1 MPPARDNDNNRR
13 ITYFAATHTRGKHEM
28 FGIRAIDRSKHMY
41 VIGKT
46 GMGKSTML
54 ENMAIQ
60 DIQNGEGIA
69 YIDPHGSTAE
79 KLLDFIPFDRVKDV
93 VYFAPFDVDHPSGFN
108 VMEDVGYDKR
118 HLVVSGLMG
127 ALKRIWVDAWS
138 ARMEYI
144 LQNTLLALLEYPGST
159 LLDVNRMLTNKTFRN
174 AVIEKVTD
182 PIVRAFWT
190 DEFAN
195 FTDTYTREATPAIQ
209 NKIGQF
215 TANPLIR
222 NIVGQPTSSFDLRKI
237 MDEKKIFIVNLSK
250 GRMGESNASLLG
262 SMLTVKIYLAAMS
275 RADEPAARMAK
286 LPQCFFYV
294 DEFQSM
300 MNEAFADI
308 LSESRKYKLALTLA
322 NQYIE
327 QMEENVRDAVF
338 GNVGTL
344 ITFRVG
350 PFDAETLKTV
360 FEPTFTAEDLV
371 GLGIGE
377 IYLTLMID
385 GVGSAPFSA
394 QTIPP
399 IEAPN
404 ISYREDAVTHSR
416 ENYGRT
422 REEVERVIAQKQA
435 EFIAPPPEPKKKQY
449 GPARTNG
456 GGNGGGY
463 NGGGGYA
470 GNNGNS
476 GYNRDDSV
484 PPNFRPSLGDALP
497 REAFAPRPPAPMPV
511 QTEHAGQQE
520 YAPRPPMQT
529 SSSTQT
535 GYPPRQQEYQ
545 PRPPTPANQS
555 GSNGYMRQQEYV
567 PRPPA
572 PSSPPAPAGSFIRES
587 RDDRGHT
594 PFVVRDSQQGQ
605 GDHRSSRP
613 AYNPPQDRPYSRPPV
628 PHTQP
633 NPTASFAPGAPTRGQ
648 FISTSQ
654 QQKPSDPREALR
666 AAINL
671 AKKESENSTASVRSP
686 ADVIREHKAVAAQSS
701 IASARTV
708 SPVPP
713 RLTPINRTSSD
724 QSHMHSSKP
733 VTVVPSRMQRPVSP
747 MDQNRPSEHKPATP
761 PPEPTAPTNKS
772 DSAVPPKQEHK
783 PSPTP
788 QDQDNGEISN
798 EMLRRILHPSNRE
811 ADE

>member
-1 MPPARDNDNNRR
+1 MRPDQHNDDRR
-13 ITYFAATHTRGKHEM
+13 ITYFAATHTRGKREM
-28 FGIRAIDRSKHMY
+28 FGIRAIDRGKHMY

-79 KLLDFIPFDRVKDV
+79 KLLDFVPFERIKDV

-159 LLDVNRMLTNKTFRN
+159 LLDVNRMLTNKTFRL
-174 AVIEKVTD
+174 AVIDKVTD

-190 DEFAN
+190 EEFAN

-275 RADEPAARMAK
+275 RADEPAARMAR
-286 LPQCFFYV
+286 LPRCYFYV

-385 GVGSAPFSA
+385 GVGSSPFSA

-404 ISYREDAVTHSR
+404 ISYREDVVTHSR
-416 ENYGRT
+416 ANYGRT
-422 REEVERVIAQKQA
+422 RQEVERVIAQKQA
-435 EFIAPPPEPKKKQY
+435 EFIAPPPEPKKKRDY
-449 GPARTNG
+449 GARAG
-456 GGNGGGY
+456 GAGGYGGGGGY
-463 NGGGGYA
+463 NQ
-470 GNNGNS
+470 NQ
-476 GYNRDDSV
+476 V
-484 PPNFRPSLGDALP
+484 PSNFRPSLGDALP
-497 REAFAPRPPAPMPV
+497 RQAFAERPPASAVDRQDGYASPEASRDRVALPESPRPARYEPSERASRTESAQGGYSGQQGHAPRP
-511 QTEHAGQQE
+511 
-520 YAPRPPMQT
+520 R
-529 SSSTQT
+529 STLV
-535 GYPPRQQEYQ
+535 RD
-545 PRPPTPANQS
+545 
-555 GSNGYMRQQEYV
+555 
-567 PRPPA
+567 
-572 PSSPPAPAGSFIRES
+572 GSFA
-587 RDDRGHT
+587 RDRRPAAPVAHQGNGDRG
-594 PFVVRDSQQGQ
+594 
-605 GDHRSSRP
+605 
-613 AYNPPQDRPYSRPPV
+613 PQDHSSV
-628 PHTQP
+628 
-633 NPTASFAPGAPTRGQ
+633 RGQ
-648 FISTSQ
+648 FISTA
-654 QQKPSDPREALR
+654 QQKKEGDPREALR
-666 AAINL
+666 AAIQG
-671 AKKESENSTASVRSP
+671 AKKEIEKTSVSENPIPGPGDRSRSP
-686 ADVIREHKAVAAQSS
+686 LEILRERTISSAQPPLISEKSPHLGAVSGDQFRPHPQRTGRIMPSQIQKQNEQTSSAPAQS
-701 IASARTV
+701 ASQGEFRQRGPVV
-708 SPVPP
+708 SE
-713 RLTPINRTSSD
+713 
-724 QSHMHSSKP
+724 
-733 VTVVPSRMQRPVSP
+733 
-747 MDQNRPSEHKPATP
+747 DQNKLEYPKNESQHKQTL
-761 PPEPTAPTNKS
+761 
-772 DSAVPPKQEHK
+772 PK
-783 PSPTP
+783 
-788 QDQDNGEISN
+788 DQDSGEISN
-798 EMLRRILHPSNRE
+798 EVLRRILHPKNRE
-811 ADE
+811 GEE